1 MGAASRVA
9 SRGNGV
15 CTPAR
20 QRQENQVS
28 PTQRTLAALRKMGL
42 IVGNVERW
50 IPRAMVRQDL
60 FGWIDL
66 VALDPEQKK
75 ICAVQST
82 GQDWTGHV
90 RKICEEKK
98 DMARLWLECGGI
110 AELWAWR
117 KVKRKGRLVYA
128 PRRGVVR
135 MHCDGVI
142 VDELPLESAE

>member
-1 MGAASRVA
+1 M
-9 SRGNGV
+9 
-15 CTPAR
+15 
-20 QRQENQVS
+20 S

-66 VALDPEQKK
+66 VALDPEHKQ
-75 ICAVQST
+75 IIAIQST
-82 GQDWTGHV
+82 GQDWAGHV

-98 DMARLWLECGGI
+98 DMVRLWLKCGGR

-117 KVKRKGRLVYA
+117 KVRRKGRLVYA
-128 PRRGVVR
+128 PRRGLVR
-135 MHCDGVI
+135 MCCGDVT
-142 VDELPLESAE
+142 VDEVPERAE